1 MTIRCAFSSAER
13 KTSRHIITEY
23 PKRYFLSLT
32 IQRKD
37 VSVLYAV
44 RNQKY
49 NYYHYS
55 QLGDFYCPS
64 CGFKRPEID
73 FEVKNV
79 SLDTPMKF
87 TINNQP
93 MVINYKGF
101 YNIYNLIAVYGA
113 LNVLG

>member
-1 MTIRCAFSSAER
+1 MRSVR
-13 KTSRHIITEY
+13 QRGKTSRHIITEY
-23 PKRYFLSLT
+23 PKRYFRSLT
-32 IQRKD
+32 IQRKG

-44 RNQKY
+44 RNR
-49 NYYHYS
+49 S
-55 QLGDFYCPS
+55 TITIITVSSAIFYCPS

-113 LNVLG
+113 LNVFGRKNG